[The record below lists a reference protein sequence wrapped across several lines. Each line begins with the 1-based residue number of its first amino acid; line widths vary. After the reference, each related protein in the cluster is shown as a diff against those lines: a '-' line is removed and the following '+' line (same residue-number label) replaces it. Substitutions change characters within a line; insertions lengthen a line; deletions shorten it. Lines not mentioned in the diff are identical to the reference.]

1 MEIFP
6 FIEATEE
13 EIELVELP
21 VAKEYAWDFEKE
33 DFKYRNG
40 KFFIVEEKEA
50 VKVWLWKLLKTRR
63 YKEIIFSWDYG
74 NESQDLIGRGYTKQL
89 IDSEVERYVREAVEY
104 NLAEY
109 VTEIKDFLVDFKSS
123 ENLLSV
129 SFTAITPY
137 GEVEYSE

>member
-21 VAKEYAWDFEKE
+21 LAREYAWNFKKE
-33 DFKYRNG
+33 DFKYKNG
-40 KFFIVEEKEA
+40 KFYIVEGKEA

-74 NESQDLIGRGYTKQL
+74 NQSHELIGRGYTKQL
-89 IDSEVERYVREAVEY
+89 IDSEVERYVREAIEY

-109 VTEIKDFLVDFKSS
+109 VTEINDFLVDFKSS

-137 GEVEYSE
+137 GEVEYSD